1 MILALDIG
9 NTHIVIGCLEGEKIK
24 KVARMASDSLRTEY
38 EYAVMIKQ
46 ILEIDSIDNR
56 SFEGAIISSVVP
68 PLTATLKKAVEHITG
83 HEPLI
88 VGAGLKTGLN
98 IMLENPVQLGSD
110 LVADGVAAQAA
121 YKLPIIIVDMGTA
134 TTITVIDESSAFLG
148 GAIIPGVTLSMNA
161 LSSGTSQLPRVSIE
175 APKHCI
181 GTNTVDSMKS
191 GAVYGTAAML
201 DGMIERIE
209 AELGSKASVV
219 ATGGLA
225 RSIVPY
231 CKKEITCDDNLLLR
245 GLGLIYNKNV
255 KRIKLNSKTD

>member
-9 NTHIVIGCLEGEKIK
+9 NTHIVIGCIEEEKII

-46 ILEIDSIDNR
+46 ILEFDSIDNR
-56 SFEGAIISSVVP
+56 AFEGAIISSVVP
-68 PLTATLKKAVEHITG
+68 PLTATLRKAVKHITG
-83 HEPLI
+83 SDPLV

-98 IMLENPVQLGSD
+98 ITLENPVQLGSD
-110 LVADGVAAQAA
+110 LVAAGVAAQAA

-134 TTITVIDESSAFLG
+134 TTITVIDKKGAFLG
-148 GAIIPGVTLSMNA
+148 GAIIPGITLSMSA

-175 APKHCI
+175 APRNCI
-181 GTNTVDSMKS
+181 GTNTIDSMKS
-191 GAVYGTAAML
+191 GAVYGAASML

-209 AELGSKASVV
+209 DELGDKASVV

-225 RSIVPY
+225 KSIIPY
-231 CKKEITCDDNLLLR
+231 CKKNIVCDDDLLLR
-245 GLGLIYNKNV
+245 GLGIIYSKNK
-255 KRIKLNSKTD
+255 SK